1 MKKRNFLV
9 ISLLLISI
17 VVMSGCTGKTASN
30 STATAAEGSQAQEKT
45 STGNTIPNSTT
56 PVSGGNQV
64 NEKPTTS
71 GGTDS
76 DGDGIPDSA
85 ENVLGTDPLNHD
97 TDGDGTN
104 DKVDANPTLVDNP
117 PQNMSGPVGFVIKNT
132 LVENNYDEA
141 AKKDAPDHLEIV
153 LENSGNTEISNFTAY
168 YTIKDLKNGDN
179 QSYELTLDGLS
190 LKPKE
195 TKSVHID
202 TEKKLGHYR
211 ANPNSLYYKS
221 MNQLEVNVTVSAK
234 GYQSQT
240 SSVKKDEG
248 GDEVAD

>member
-9 ISLLLISI
+9 IGLLLMSI
-17 VVMSGCTGKTASN
+17 IVMSGCTGNTASN
-30 STATAAEGSQAQEKT
+30 STAPAVEGSQVQEKT
-45 STGNTIPNSTT
+45 STGND
-56 PVSGGNQV
+56 V
-64 NEKPTTS
+64 
-71 GGTDS
+71 DS

-85 ENVLGTDPLNHD
+85 ENVLGTDPLNLD
-97 TDGDGTN
+97 TDGDGVN
-104 DKVDANPTLVDNP
+104 DKADENPTLVDTP
-117 PQNMSGPVGFVIKNT
+117 IQNVSGPVGFVIKKV
-132 LVENNYDEA
+132 LVENNYDETT
-141 AKKDAPDHLEIV
+141 KKDAPDHLEIV

-168 YTIKDLKNGDN
+168 YTVKDLKTGDN

-195 TKSVHID
+195 TRSVHID
-202 TEKKLGHYR
+202 TKQKLEHYR

-221 MNQLEVNVTVSAK
+221 INQLEVNVTVSAK